1 MTLSNKYNKVMDKIE
16 VTEEMRSRIL
26 QNIANEFSEDN
37 NTDEDTLEN
46 KVETPI
52 EFSKRAENRKK
63 SVYSFTRYIGV
74 AAAAVVL
81 FIGAATV
88 FDKSETTGKQTGNSL
103 SEKAQELTHEAAADL
118 HNKEAEYI
126 KNSWVKYES
135 VEKMAEATGT
145 DFTEIEYLSS
155 VSSEVD
161 YYLDN
166 GTDATIVY
174 DVSGNSITVTQKKS
188 VGEDAGTATGQ
199 EPGGNAEE
207 AETVSGT
214 AEETSKANIAI
225 EAAPQTSEPQSIAGS
240 AQAES
245 DSKKNGSD
253 RVVVDT
259 ITVGNTEDT
268 VSGTE
273 DGYNRAFWTVDGID
287 YSLDSAEKINLDEM
301 TELMNNILAF

>member
-1 MTLSNKYNKVMDKIE
+1 MTLSNKYNEVMDKIE

-81 FIGAATV
+81 LIGANAV
-88 FDKSETTGKQTGNSL
+88 FDKNETIGKSTGSFSQT
-103 SEKAQELTHEAAADL
+103 AQELTHEAAADL
-118 HNKEAEYI
+118 HNKEAEFI

-174 DVSGNSITVTQKKS
+174 DVSGNAITVTQKKS

-199 EPGGNAEE
+199 EPGGNVAE

-214 AEETSKANIAI
+214 AGETAKPNIAI

-240 AQAES
+240 AQADS
-245 DSKKNGSD
+245 GSKKNGSD
-253 RVVVDT
+253 RAVVDT
-259 ITVGNTEDT
+259 ITAGDTEVT

>member
-1 MTLSNKYNKVMDKIE
+1 MSNKYNEVMDKIE

-37 NTDEDTLEN
+37 TTDEDTLEN

-81 FIGAATV
+81 FIGAAAV
-88 FDKSETTGKQTGNSL
+88 FDKSETIGKQTGSSL

-118 HNKEAEYI
+118 HNKESEFI

-174 DVSGNSITVTQKKS
+174 DVSGNAITITQKKS
-188 VGEDAGTATGQ
+188 VGEDAGTAETQ
-199 EPGGNAEE
+199 APDGNVAESE
-207 AETVSGT
+207 AVSGT
-214 AEETSKANIAI
+214 AKETSKPNIAI

-245 DSKKNGSD
+245 DSKKDGSD
-253 RVVVDT
+253 RAVVDT
-259 ITVGNTEDT
+259 ITAGNVEIK